1 MVMRGKQMT
10 KDILLAAV
18 MGAQGLK
25 GEVKVKLFTATPD
38 ALPRYGALHGKDGRT
53 FTITAFRPAKEGEAV
68 VAFQGV
74 SDRNAAEALKGT
86 ELFVS
91 RAALPEPGDDE
102 FYHADLVGLEARDS
116 EGRVLGKV
124 VAVHNFG
131 ASDVIELARDDGDS
145 VHLAF
150 TRETVPHI
158 HIADGYIVVAV
169 PEDDEDEGPHPHVE

>member
-1 MVMRGKQMT
+1 MAGDV
-10 KDILLAAV
+10 LLAAV

-25 GEVKVKLFTATPD
+25 GEVKAKIFTAAPD
-38 ALPRYGALHGKDGRT
+38 ALPRYGKLHARDGRT
-53 FTITAFRPAKEGEAV
+53 FTITAFRPSKQGEAV
-68 VAFQGV
+68 IAFAEV
-74 SDRNAAEALKGT
+74 KDRNTAEALKGT

-91 RAALPEPGDDE
+91 RDALPEPDEDE

-116 EGRVLGKV
+116 EGRVIGKV

-150 TRETVPHI
+150 TRETVPVI
-158 HIADGYIVVAV
+158 KIAEGYIVVAV
-169 PEDDEDEGPHPHVE
+169 PEDDDGTDHVE

>member
-1 MVMRGKQMT
+1 MPS
-10 KDILLAAV
+10 DILLAAV

-25 GEVKVKLFTATPD
+25 GEVKAKIFTAAPD
-38 ALPRYGALHGKDGRT
+38 ALPRYGKLHARDGRT
-53 FTITAFRPAKEGEAV
+53 FTITAFRPSKQGEAV
-68 VAFQGV
+68 IAFAEV
-74 SDRNAAEALKGT
+74 KDRNTAEALKGT

-91 RAALPEPGDDE
+91 RDALPEPDEDE

-116 EGRVLGKV
+116 EGRVIGKV

-150 TRETVPHI
+150 TRETVPVI
-158 HIADGYIVVAV
+158 EIAEGYIVVAV
-169 PEDDEDEGPHPHVE
+169 PEDDDGTDHVE